1 MNQASKA
8 NTIVLIG
15 MPGAGKS
22 TIGTLLAQRLGR
34 LFIDTDR
41 LIEANAD
48 DELANLLARHGAEG
62 FRALEAAALREAQA
76 LAEEAAGAVIATG
89 GSAVYCAAEMQALHA
104 CARIVHL
111 EVDLPTLEA
120 RAGDLIRRGVVRRP
134 GQSLAE
140 VFAEREAL
148 YHRYAH
154 VTYRCGGMGVDEMC
168 GVVLSAVA

>member
-1 MNQASKA
+1 MSAATNAK
-8 NTIVLIG
+8 TIVLIG

-22 TIGTLLAQRLGR
+22 TVGTLLAQRLGR

-89 GSAVYCAAEMQALHA
+89 GSAVYCVEEMELLRT
-104 CARIVHL
+104 CAWIVHL

-140 VFAEREAL
+140 LFEEREAL

-154 VTYRCGGMGVDEMC
+154 VTYRCGEMGAEEVC
-168 GVVLSAVA
+168 GVILRGVA